1 MAEVTP
7 LPDSVSQAGSSVP
20 SEGNSA
26 EKQDIDVGQ
35 STDTNSNSKDLTSK
49 TDEVTQNAIGDDE
62 TDGDVN
68 KAKLEKTNNLQT
80 ENEQIV
86 NSKEGTPVQEKDDN
100 VDAEESL
107 IDEEETHSNE
117 EVTGTETQTE
127 GDEEGFEINDSDIMK
142 ATDVFGK
149 GKRPRVKKMD
159 GDFTDDYETSE
170 STPHRYS
177 NRKSMVISEEQR
189 ELLLKPFNEGW
200 KREVVFR
207 STYSPVT
214 KQGTMKSVP
223 ADVYYH
229 PPEGRKLRS
238 MVDITKHLVM
248 TNSELTLDNFSFIR
262 KPILEPPFE
271 VVRSSGSVGRG
282 GFGSPKT
289 PRQGLESKPQVVIE
303 RDGEEKVLSE
313 GGRISGS
320 QVGFIRRKRGRPSSG
335 INKSLTPRSHI
346 VRKRGRP
353 PKSVK
358 ESMQRENSTTPK
370 VESNDSSF
378 TSEPSPKRYKPTARK
393 STTPGAPKIFKVAKP
408 PDSSQSLE
416 ELCNLHC
423 PGRNMVPPSLQ
434 CIICL
439 CLFHPECVNTNND
452 IEDFVCLRCVTG
464 STAIK
469 QPKPAST
476 MKMYPISVLNS
487 NGKTIKAT
495 VVSQQVKKPAIVSSG
510 VPLSVSTGVPPLS
523 VSTNVVTTPK
533 VTVKQEPMDVEEYS
547 QAKGKNDVS
556 ETTLGSLK
564 SVLDKRSVNLTT
576 TPMPVLLNT
585 FSGSQASFAFN
596 GHSPTISSPAH
607 TTVINSRPAAFTA
620 IPNLSILNP
629 LQGAAIISHLN
640 PSSVIRPPTAFPST
654 NVSSFPSVSPIS
666 QPPPKLTA
674 APTPKSS
681 PSTNGGELTQTTK
694 NGQLLTLPSAVSK
707 RLNLKQPLALKI
719 NNMQITVPPSCLLL
733 TGDGLKVFLPPKTF
747 PVQLGETAKLSVTVT
762 NDKSSPSSTKISV
775 NIGDVSS
782 PKNDTPE
789 SKSSRSTRH
798 WKSGINPGNCHIKK
812 LYGGFD
818 CMLCIFEYLNMHDL
832 ARVSLVC
839 RTWRNLA
846 QNPILWRDVKLRNVK
861 VMDWKKAVKFLLRRA
876 VHSLNLRGLEHY
888 ENRNHTWHQFLS
900 VVPQL
905 TCVQNIHFG
914 LVPGSILQH
923 VCEKMPHLEVF
934 TAEWISDYDDEQKWD
949 HVTKLNIGKFSS
961 LPQLTELKLRGVA
974 GLAMPSYTL
983 SGGLDDLSSLTQLK
997 KLSLTTLAKVEE
1009 TDFSF
1014 LEKMEQ
1020 LECLELGDCLHWT
1033 SKMYSLL
1040 ANLKNLRTL
1049 RLENGGN
1056 IDSDQG
1062 LGEALSQIKS
1072 LQKLELIMYVVPE
1085 SMKGLDHIKTLVVWP
1100 NTQES
1105 TPIPARVNFNMF
1117 KLVTGLQSLERL
1129 EWGIMNNTSTSII
1142 LENET
1147 SSTKWIPILPKT
1159 QESSPGGT
1167 TTVEYIS
1174 VLQFTSNLTKAL
1186 PNTRIKVYNSKIM
1199 QFEDKDS

>member
-1 MAEVTP
+1 MAEVITP
-7 LPDSVSQAGSSVP
+7 LPDSSNQAGSSVP
-20 SEGNSA
+20 SEENSA
-26 EKQDIDVGQ
+26 EGRDIDQ
-35 STDTNSNSKDLTSK
+35 STDTNSNSKDITPK
-49 TDEVTQNAIGDDE
+49 TGDTVTQNTIGEDE

-68 KAKLEKTNNLQT
+68 KAKLEKANNLQT
-80 ENEQIV
+80 ENEQFV
-86 NSKEGTPVQEKDDN
+86 DRKEETPMEEKGDN
-100 VDAEESL
+100 VDADESL
-107 IDEEETHSNE
+107 IDDEDTHSNE
-117 EVTGTETQTE
+117 EVAGTETQTE
-127 GDEEGFEINDSDIMK
+127 EDEEGFEINDSDIVK

-149 GKRPRVKKMD
+149 GKRPRMKKMD

-170 STPHRYS
+170 STPHRHS

-207 STYSPVT
+207 STYTPVT

-282 GFGSPKT
+282 CFGSPKT
-289 PRQGLESKPQVVIE
+289 PKQGQESKPQVVIE
-303 RDGEEKVLSE
+303 RDGEEKVLPDGE
-313 GGRISGS
+313 RISGS
-320 QVGFIRRKRGRPSSG
+320 QVGFFRRKRGRPPSG

-353 PKSVK
+353 PKSVQVI
-358 ESMQRENSTTPK
+358 MQSDSSSIPK
-370 VESNDSSF
+370 VESNDSSSP
-378 TSEPSPKRYKPTARK
+378 SEPSPKRSKPTARK
-393 STTPGAPKIFKVAKP
+393 STTPGAPKIFKAAKP

-464 STAIK
+464 SSTIK

-476 MKMYPISVLNS
+476 MKLYPISMLNS

-495 VVSQQVKKPAIVSSG
+495 VVSSSPAQQVKKSDT
-510 VPLSVSTGVPPLS
+510 VPTGVPPLA
-523 VSTNVVTTPK
+523 VSTNLVTTPK
-533 VTVKQEPMDVEEYS
+533 VTVKQEPMDIEEYR
-547 QAKGKNDVS
+547 QAKGKSNVS
-556 ETTLGSLK
+556 ESTLGSLK
-564 SVLDKRSVNLTT
+564 SVLDKRSVNITT

-596 GHSPTISSPAH
+596 GHGPTIRSPAH
-607 TTVINSRPAAFTA
+607 TSVINSRPAGFTA
-620 IPNLSILNP
+620 IPNLPIFNP
-629 LQGAAIISHLN
+629 LQGAAIINHLN
-640 PSSVIRPPTAFPST
+640 PSSVIQPPAAFPST

-681 PSTNGGELTQTTK
+681 PSTNGVELTQTTK

-747 PVQLGETAKLSVTVT
+747 PVQLGETAKLCVTVT

-775 NIGDVSS
+775 SIGDGNS
-782 PKNDTPE
+782 PKTDTPE

-846 QNPILWRDVKLRNVK
+846 QNPILWHDVKLRNVK
-861 VMDWKKAVKFLLRRA
+861 VVDWKKAVKFLLKRA

-888 ENRNHTWHQFLS
+888 ESRNHTWHQFLS

-905 TCVQNIHFG
+905 TCIQDIHFG
-914 LVPGSILQH
+914 LVPGSVLQH

-961 LPQLTELKLRGVA
+961 LPHLTELKLRGVA
-974 GLAMPSYTL
+974 GLAMPSFTL

-997 KLSLTTLAKVEE
+997 KLSLTTLANVEE
-1009 TDFSF
+1009 SDFSF
-1014 LEKMEQ
+1014 LEKMVQ
-1020 LECLELGDCLHWT
+1020 LECLELGDCLRWT
-1033 SKMYSLL
+1033 PKTYSLL
-1040 ANLKNLRTL
+1040 ANLRKLRSL

-1056 IDSDQG
+1056 IDSDKG
-1062 LGEALSQIKS
+1062 LGAALNQIKS

-1085 SMKGLDHIKTLVVWP
+1085 SMKGLEHIKTLVVWP

-1105 TPIPARVNFNMF
+1105 TPIPARVNSSMF
-1117 KLVTGLQSLERL
+1117 KLVSGLQTLERL
-1129 EWGIMNNTSTSII
+1129 EWGILNNTSTSII
-1142 LENET
+1142 LDNE
-1147 SSTKWIPILPKT
+1147 SSNTEWIPFLPNT

-1167 TTVEYIS
+1167 PTVEYIS
-1174 VLQFTSNLTKAL
+1174 VVQFTSNLTKAL

-1199 QFEDKDS
+1199 QFEDNDS